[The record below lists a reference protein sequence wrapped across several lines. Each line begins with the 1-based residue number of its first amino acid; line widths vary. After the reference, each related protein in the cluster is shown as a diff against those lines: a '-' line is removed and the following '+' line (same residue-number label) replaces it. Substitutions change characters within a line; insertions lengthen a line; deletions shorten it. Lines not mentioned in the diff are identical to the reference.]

1 MITRTSS
8 QVGAAD
14 AENRPLG
21 WLGVGIRL
29 PLAAAAVIVLAVALS
44 GNSYSLRVLT
54 FAGIYALLV
63 VGYQF
68 IFGHAGALSLAQ
80 GTFFGVGAYT
90 TGILG
95 SQLGWPFLATFPL
108 SILLPAALAAVIAA
122 PVLRLESHYFALA
135 TLGIGQVVLLAAIN
149 WESVTGGANGIPGVP
164 GVHILFWDIPKG
176 LPLLAFVWALVAV
189 GAGLA
194 WQIMR
199 GLYGRAFE
207 IMRENDFAAMS
218 VGIDIAAL
226 RFVALVLSAI
236 YAGAA
241 GALYVHTLRV
251 ISPEVLEFPIMVA
264 CLTMAVVGGRAR
276 IAGAIVGAVLLV
288 HLPEWFHF
296 LEEYRLIAYGVTAL
310 IMIVIAPYGLVGAL
324 ERLRQR
330 LWPEPPPLAP
340 EPLAPPAR
348 RRPDSSD
355 GGALLAVRDLNKAFG
370 GIVAADKLGFEI
382 ERGDI
387 VGLIGPNGSGK
398 TTLVNMIT
406 GIYRADAGRILLGGV
421 PIDGLPAHEIARRGV
436 GRTFQ
441 NINLVDGMTALDNV
455 AVARGQVDGMG
466 FRRAL
471 ATFGRDE
478 SLIRARAA
486 AMHFLAMLGV
496 ADDALRACGEL
507 PYGIKRRVEIA
518 RALAL
523 DPELLILDEPA
534 AGLNEDEQADLA
546 RRLRRLADDGLTLFV
561 IEHNMP
567 FLMPLARRMICLDY
581 GRVIAAGTPRE
592 IGAHPDVIAAY
603 LGPPEED

>member
-1 MITRTSS
+1 MTGTSN
-8 QVGAAD
+8 QVGAA
-14 AENRPLG
+14 AAQGRSLG

-29 PLAAAAVIVLAVALS
+29 PLAAAAIVVLVVALS

-54 FAGIYALLV
+54 FAGVYALLV

-80 GTFFGVGAYT
+80 GTFFGVGAYV

-108 SILLPAALAAVIAA
+108 SILLPAALAVIIAA

-135 TLGIGQVVLLAAIN
+135 TLGISQVVLLAAIN

-164 GVHILFWDIPKG
+164 GVRILFWDIPKG
-176 LPLLAFVWALVAV
+176 LPLLAFVWALVAL

-207 IMRENDFAAMS
+207 IMRENAFAAMS
-218 VGIDIAAL
+218 VGIDIGAL
-226 RFVALVLSAI
+226 RSVALVLSAL

-241 GALYVHTLRV
+241 GALYVHTIRV
-251 ISPEVLEFPIMVA
+251 ISPEALEFPIMVA

-276 IAGAIVGAVLLV
+276 IAGAIVGAIILV
-288 HLPEWFHF
+288 HLPEWFRF
-296 LEEYRLIAYGVTAL
+296 LGEYYLIAYGLVAL
-310 IMIVIAPYGLVGAL
+310 IMIIVAPYGLVGAL
-324 ERLRQR
+324 ERLRQL
-330 LWPEPPPLAP
+330 LWPEPPPPAP

-348 RRPDSSD
+348 RRPGPSD

-370 GIVAADKLGFEI
+370 GIVAAENLDFEV

-398 TTLVNMIT
+398 TTLVNLIT
-406 GIYRADAGRILLGGV
+406 GIYRADGGQILLGGI
-421 PIDGLPAHEIARRGV
+421 PITGLPAHRIARRGIA
-436 GRTFQ
+436 RTFQ
-441 NINLVDGMTALDNV
+441 NINLADDMTALDNV
-455 AVARGQVDGMG
+455 AVARGQVDGFG
-466 FRRAL
+466 FWQAL
-471 ATFGRDE
+471 TTFGRDE
-478 SLIRARAA
+478 PLKRARGV
-486 AMHFLAMLGV
+486 AMHFLGLLGV
-496 ADDALRACGEL
+496 ADDALKACGEL

-546 RRLRRLADDGLTLFV
+546 RRLLRLTDDGLTLFV

-581 GRVIAAGTPRE
+581 GRVIAAGTPE
-592 IGAHPDVIAAY
+592 EVGNHPGVIEAY